1 MPEIYEAED
10 QNWGITQ
17 AEDESIYFA
26 NNKGL
31 LTYNGARWKLYDS
44 PNSTIMRSVK
54 SIDSMIFSGSHMD
67 FGYWVKD
74 IKGNLSYTSIVEKKD
89 LAVLED
95 EEFWNILKLERSILF
110 QSLKRI
116 YIYDKEKDS
125 ISIIESNNG
134 INKIYKVDNR
144 IYFQKN
150 NEGIFSFESGKER
163 LVSDHP
169 LLRESKVISIFKH
182 NNQLGFLTEKNGFF
196 QIYDKKIVPW
206 NKELNQK
213 LKQYVVYN
221 SIQLKN
227 GNFILGTVSNGIIY
241 ISSGFQIM
249 HKIDQSRGLG
259 NNTVLSLFEDKVG
272 NVWLG
277 LDRGISN
284 VNFSTQ
290 LRVYSDVGVLGTVYA
305 SLLDG
310 DILYLGTNQGLFYK
324 NLNFNRGFEL
334 IQEQK
339 VRSGF

>member
-1 MPEIYEAED
+1 MNFKFVFLFFFLQTFIPILFGQELPPVETFMPEIYEAED

-116 YIYDKEKDS
+116 YIYDKDKDS

-144 IYFQKN
+144 IYFQKKR
-150 NEGIFSFESGKER
+150 IKEF
-163 LVSDHP
+163 LA
-169 LLRESKVISIFKH
+169 LKVA
-182 NNQLGFLTEKNGFF
+182 
-196 QIYDKKIVPW
+196 KKIS
-206 NKELNQK
+206 Q
-213 LKQYVVYN
+213 
-221 SIQLKN
+221 
-227 GNFILGTVSNGIIY
+227 
-241 ISSGFQIM
+241 
-249 HKIDQSRGLG
+249 
-259 NNTVLSLFEDKVG
+259 
-272 NVWLG
+272 
-277 LDRGISN
+277 
-284 VNFSTQ
+284 
-290 LRVYSDVGVLGTVYA
+290 
-305 SLLDG
+305 
-310 DILYLGTNQGLFYK
+310 
-324 NLNFNRGFEL
+324 
-334 IQEQK
+334 
-339 VRSGF
+339 